1 MNKALFL
8 DRDGVINK
16 DFGYVHKKENFVFV
30 DGIFSLVHAA
40 NAKGYLV
47 IVITNQ
53 AGIGREYYSEDDFLL
68 LTHWMCLE
76 FQHHDARIDDVFYC
90 PFHPVHGI
98 GIYKQDSF
106 LRKPNPGMIIEARQK
121 YTLDLSLS
129 VLVGDSP
136 SDIQAGIA
144 AGIGRKF
151 LLSHEGQ
158 SVPGAETIVSLADV
172 TAIL

>member
-1 MNKALFL
+1 M
-8 DRDGVINK
+8 
-16 DFGYVHKKENFVFV
+16 
-30 DGIFSLVHAA
+30 
-40 NAKGYLV
+40 
-47 IVITNQ
+47 
-53 AGIGREYYSEDDFLL
+53 
-68 LTHWMCLE
+68 
-76 FQHHDARIDDVFYC
+76 AR
-90 PFHPVHGI
+90 
-98 GIYKQDSF
+98 K
-106 LRKPNPGMIIEARQK
+106 K